1 MTKHTLEQLA
11 ADLRRAAEQ
20 GEAIAP
26 LRDLI
31 GIDNAEAAYAIQHI
45 NVQYDVAQGRRVV
58 GRKVGLTHPKVQ
70 QQLGVDQPDFG
81 TLFADMCYGDNEIIP
96 FSRVLQPRIEA
107 EIALVLNRDLPA
119 TDITFD
125 ELYNAIEWVL
135 PALEVV
141 GSRIR
146 DWSIQFVDTVADNA
160 SCGVYVI
167 GGPAQRPAGLDL
179 KNCAMKMTRNNE
191 EVSSGRGSECLGHP
205 LNAAVW
211 LARKMAS
218 LGEPLRTGDI
228 ILTGALGPMVA
239 VNAGDRFE
247 AHIEGIGSVAATF
260 SSAAPKGS
268 LS

>member
-31 GIDNAEAAYAIQHI
+31 GIDHAEAAYAIQHI
-45 NVQYDVAQGRRVV
+45 NVQYDVVQGRRVV

-125 ELYNAIEWVL
+125 ELY
-135 PALEVV
+135 
-141 GSRIR
+141 
-146 DWSIQFVDTVADNA
+146 
-160 SCGVYVI
+160 
-167 GGPAQRPAGLDL
+167 
-179 KNCAMKMTRNNE
+179 
-191 EVSSGRGSECLGHP
+191 
-205 LNAAVW
+205 
-211 LARKMAS
+211 
-218 LGEPLRTGDI
+218 
-228 ILTGALGPMVA
+228 
-239 VNAGDRFE
+239 
-247 AHIEGIGSVAATF
+247 
-260 SSAAPKGS
+260 
-268 LS
+268 

>member
-45 NVQYDVAQGRRVV
+45 NVQHDVAQGRRVV

-107 EIALVLNRDLPA
+107 EIALVLNTICPQLISPSTNCITPLNGYFRRWRWWVAAFATGRFSLSIPWQITLPA
-119 TDITFD
+119 
-125 ELYNAIEWVL
+125 
-135 PALEVV
+135 
-141 GSRIR
+141 G
-146 DWSIQFVDTVADNA
+146 
-160 SCGVYVI
+160 C
-167 GGPAQRPAGLDL
+167 
-179 KNCAMKMTRNNE
+179 M
-191 EVSSGRGSECLGHP
+191 
-205 LNAAVW
+205 
-211 LARKMAS
+211 
-218 LGEPLRTGDI
+218 
-228 ILTGALGPMVA
+228 
-239 VNAGDRFE
+239 
-247 AHIEGIGSVAATF
+247 
-260 SSAAPKGS
+260 SSAVRRNVRRG
-268 LS
+268 